1 MLQPENLMPS
11 ENRHH
16 GESSR
21 TALLSQNSAA
31 KTARVDYQV
40 VPLPQCHTRCA
51 TRALT
56 LAILEHQ
63 NMKQPK
69 RLQLDSENGVVLAAA
84 STWATRLPPPSPSS
98 AGRFKSAPAGRP
110 SPLSAGAPFPEPSW
124 RRVPRDEKSCPQ
136 PPRPGKLVVA
146 SRPRSESK
154 ECRFAAPPWFTRAGE
169 VGQLNQ
175 ADSSSQ
181 LFRTKSRLCSKI
193 FRTTRL
199 TIIEKPQKAATNQI
213 KTKSVLAG
221 CEQTSY
227 PIWAADK

>member
-40 VPLPQCHTRCA
+40 VPLPQCHNRCA

-84 STWATRLPPPSPSS
+84 STWATRLPPPSPGS
-98 AGRFKSAPAGRP
+98 AGRFKSAPTGRP

-124 RRVPRDEKSCPQ
+124 RRVLRDEKSCPQ

-154 ECRFAAPPWFTRAGE
+154 ECRFAAPTWFTRAGE

-175 ADSSSQ
+175 AYLQSLRSLARSSYESKQSQ
-181 LFRTKSRLCSKI
+181 FLL
-193 FRTTRL
+193 
-199 TIIEKPQKAATNQI
+199 AAN
-213 KTKSVLAG
+213 KRHVLLRSSFQAQASHDLNDIARIRKYG
-221 CEQTSY
+221 V
-227 PIWAADK
+227 

>member
-1 MLQPENLMPS
+1 MPS

-40 VPLPQCHTRCA
+40 VPLPQCHNRCA

-84 STWATRLPPPSPSS
+84 STWATRLPPPSPGS

-110 SPLSAGAPFPEPSW
+110 SPLSAGAPLPEPSW

-154 ECRFAAPPWFTRAGE
+154 ECRIAAPPWFTRAGE

-175 ADSSSQ
+175 TDSRSLRSLRNLLRIKSKQSQ
-181 LFRTKSRLCSKI
+181 F
-193 FRTTRL
+193 
-199 TIIEKPQKAATNQI
+199 
-213 KTKSVLAG
+213 
-221 CEQTSY
+221 
-227 PIWAADK
+227 